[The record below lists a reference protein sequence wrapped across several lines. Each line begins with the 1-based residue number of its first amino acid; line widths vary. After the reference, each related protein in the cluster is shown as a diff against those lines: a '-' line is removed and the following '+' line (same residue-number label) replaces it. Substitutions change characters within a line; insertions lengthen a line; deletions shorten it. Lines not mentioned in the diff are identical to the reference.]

1 MTHLERL
8 FAALWLSEGWYEGWY
23 CGWELKPSRR
33 IAWKARGI
41 VLYDRV
47 LTGRIA
53 P

>member
-1 MTHLERL
+1 MTDLERL
-8 FAALWLSEGWYEGWY
+8 YAALWLSEGWYS
-23 CGWELKPSRR
+23 GWELEPSKR
-33 IAWKARGI
+33 IYWKTRGI